1 MPFEIFF
8 ELTCE
13 DEYLAE
19 HDLEQNSEY
28 GYCVSFHE
36 NSLLQ
41 NLQILIFEKF
51 YSISAFLFC
60 NLFSLI

>member
-8 ELTCE
+8 GLTCE

-28 GYCVSFHE
+28 GY
-36 NSLLQ
+36 
-41 NLQILIFEKF
+41 
-51 YSISAFLFC
+51 
-60 NLFSLI
+60 